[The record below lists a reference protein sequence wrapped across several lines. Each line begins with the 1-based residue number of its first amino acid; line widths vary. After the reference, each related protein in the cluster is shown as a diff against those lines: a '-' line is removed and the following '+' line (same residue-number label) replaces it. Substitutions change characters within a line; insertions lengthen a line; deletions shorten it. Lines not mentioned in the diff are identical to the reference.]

1 MSFKKH
7 RGDWWLAGLLGVLL
21 VACMVAI
28 SFMAKQS
35 LWGLVERGMAE
46 MRWVIW
52 LIGLILL
59 GALLLLAIQ
68 KAFQIAGWKRARHQ
82 LQQEGENLSQEEG
95 AHLTQVVCDL
105 ASRRGEIFLLS
116 AGLIGVLLSVAR
128 ISWEMGL
135 NLLIT
140 DVAGALITWWCVRIQ
155 RPICQKSKGQLQKL
169 RVYLSEALNGQQT
182 IQAYNLESQWIGGC
196 KDQSQTLYEGERKR
210 ASLRCK
216 LSGAV
221 WLLGWG
227 GYLFGALWG
236 GSLVLQGTLH
246 WSGWAICLVWMLL
259 GSYLLRKLFF
269 IGEDVRFEPL
279 EAEQ

>member
-1 MSFKKH
+1 MSFEKH
-7 RGDWWLAGLLGVLL
+7 RGYWWLVGLLGVLL

-28 SFMAKQS
+28 SFAAKQS
-35 LWGLVERGMAE
+35 ILGMFERGMAE

-68 KAFQIAGWKRARHQ
+68 KTFQIAGWKSAQRQ
-82 LQQEGENLSQEEG
+82 LQQEGENISKEESE
-95 AHLTQVVCDL
+95 HLTRVVCDL
-105 ASRRGEIFLLS
+105 ASKRGEIFLLS
-116 AGLIGVLLSVAR
+116 AGLMGVLLSVAWVSR
-128 ISWEMGL
+128 EMGL

-140 DVAGALITWWCVRIQ
+140 DVAGALITWWCAHTQ
-155 RPICQKSKGQLQKL
+155 RPMCQKNAGQLQEL
-169 RVYLSEALNGQQT
+169 RAYLKEALNGQQ
-182 IQAYNLESQWIGGC
+182 IIEAYNLENQWIRGC
-196 KDQSQTLYEGERKR
+196 KEQGQTLYKGERRR
-210 ASLRCK
+210 AALRCK

-246 WSGWAICLVWMLL
+246 WAGWAICLVWMLL

-269 IGEDVRFEPL
+269 IGEDTSLEPL
-279 EAEQ
+279 EAE

>member
-28 SFMAKQS
+28 SFVAKQS
-35 LWGLVERGMAE
+35 LWGLVERGMAG

-68 KAFQIAGWKRARHQ
+68 KAFQIAGWKSAERQ

-95 AHLTQVVCDL
+95 AHLSRVVCDL

-116 AGLIGVLLSVAR
+116 AGLIGVLLSVAW

-140 DVAGALITWWCVRIQ
+140 
-155 RPICQKSKGQLQKL
+155 
-169 RVYLSEALNGQQT
+169 
-182 IQAYNLESQWIGGC
+182 
-196 KDQSQTLYEGERKR
+196 
-210 ASLRCK
+210 
-216 LSGAV
+216 
-221 WLLGWG
+221 
-227 GYLFGALWG
+227 
-236 GSLVLQGTLH
+236 VLQ
-246 WSGWAICLVWMLL
+246 A
-259 GSYLLRKLFF
+259 
-269 IGEDVRFEPL
+269 P
-279 EAEQ
+279 